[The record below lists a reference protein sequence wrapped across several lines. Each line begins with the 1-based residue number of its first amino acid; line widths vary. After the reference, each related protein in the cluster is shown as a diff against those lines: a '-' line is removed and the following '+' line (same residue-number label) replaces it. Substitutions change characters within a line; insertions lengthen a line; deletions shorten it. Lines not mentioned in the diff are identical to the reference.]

1 MNYLEKLTDE
11 DLKYIC
17 EIIPTVLIKRYFK
30 KYNKHF
36 HKIKPGFRPE
46 TLNREEIFEIL
57 YKNHSE
63 PFISGFIN
71 SFISE
76 EIKKIKSSF
85 SKKLNY
91 GIDENTAMIIS
102 LSENNFNSN
111 IPLYFKL
118 TEKEVSQDYLNIL
131 SSAVKYSATLMK
143 ESKIIS
149 EDLRASD
156 KNISELSN
164 ELKKFKS
171 KNSRLTSKLDE
182 LKELEKKY
190 TNYIKEIQE
199 LEEVERDDK
208 KLVSEYIKETERL
221 KNTIKDLK
229 DKLRSCKFDPEDF
242 ISKEEYQEKIN
253 SLKSWCYS
261 AISEKILEIENLEAK
276 KSNIEI
282 ELKTIKEKF
291 NFDNFIENDLSYPLR
306 PKDMDEFEEF
316 FKFNLQSIGM
326 TTEDKYYDL
335 FFRYLE
341 SILFSGFPILIKQN
355 PGTNLAKILSNTI
368 SGSEIFMSINI
379 DSSTTLH
386 DINNFLKF
394 CDDRII
400 VINNIIGSGRELEI
414 LPLLISHKSKIIILT
429 YLYDRTLYYLPKE
442 ILEYVKY
449 VNLSDCKVFSKDVNL
464 DEDPSIIEELP
475 YDPEVLD
482 SCFPQEYNNLF
493 NEISKEFGFEEE
505 LTSLLKINIDDGE
518 FLDCLLVFFLLPYA
532 RDVLKI
538 NPFENSL
545 ELQRYLS
552 EDSAFYYKDVLLEY
566 LDL

>member
-1 MNYLEKLTDE
+1 MNYLEKLIDE

-17 EIIPTVLIKRYFK
+17 EIIPTVLIKRHFK

-63 PFISGFIN
+63 PFISDFIN

-76 EIKKIKSSF
+76 EIKNIKSSF
-85 SKKLNY
+85 LKKLNY

-118 TEKEVSQDYLNIL
+118 MEKEVSQDYLNIL
-131 SSAVKYSATLMK
+131 SSAVKYSVTLMEDNK
-143 ESKIIS
+143 KIS

-171 KNSRLTSKLDE
+171 KNFRLNSQLDE
-182 LKELEKKY
+182 LEKR
-190 TNYIKEIQE
+190 NANHIKEIQR
-199 LEEVERDDK
+199 LEEVEKDDK
-208 KLVSEYIKETERL
+208 KQASQYIKETERL
-221 KNTIKDLK
+221 KNTIEYLK
-229 DKLRSCKFDPEDF
+229 NELKSPKFNPEDF
-242 ISKEEYQEKIN
+242 ISKKEYQENIN
-253 SLKSWCYS
+253 SLKSGYYS
-261 AISEKILEIENLEAK
+261 SLSENILEIENLKAK
-276 KSNIEI
+276 KSIIER

-291 NFDNFIENDLSYPLR
+291 NFDNFIENDLSHPLR
-306 PKDMDEFEEF
+306 PKDMDEFEDF
-316 FKFNLQSIGM
+316 FRFNIESMGLA
-326 TTEDKYYDL
+326 TNDKYYDL
-335 FFRYLE
+335 FLRYIE
-341 SILFSGFPILIKQN
+341 SILFSGLPILIKQN
-355 PGTNLAKILSNTI
+355 AGINLAKILSNTL
-368 SGSEIFMSINI
+368 SGSKAFRSINI
-379 DSSTTLH
+379 SPSTELCEI
-386 DINNFLKF
+386 DNLLKSI
-394 CDDRII
+394 DDRIL
-400 VINNIIGSGRELEI
+400 VINNLVGSGRELEI
-414 LPLLISHKSKIIILT
+414 LPLLISHKNKIIILT

-449 VNLSDCKVFSKDVNL
+449 INLSSCKVFSKDIYL

-482 SCFPQEYNNLF
+482 SYFSQEYNNLF
-493 NEISKEFGFEEE
+493 NEMGKEYGFEED
-505 LTSLLKINIDDGE
+505 LTSLLNINIDDGE
-518 FLDCLLVFFLLPYA
+518 FLDCLLIFFLLPYA
-532 RDVLKI
+532 KDVLKI
-538 NPFENSL
+538 NLYENSR
-545 ELQRYLS
+545 ELQRYL
-552 EDSAFYYKDVLLEY
+552 DDDNIFYYKDIILEW

>member
-17 EIIPTVLIKRYFK
+17 EIIPTVLIKRHFK

-36 HKIKPGFRPE
+36 HKIKPGFRPG

-63 PFISGFIN
+63 PFISDFIN

-118 TEKEVSQDYLNIL
+118 TEKEASQDYLNIL
-131 SSAVKYSATLMK
+131 SSAVKHSATLMK
-143 ESKIIS
+143 KNKIIS
-149 EDLRASD
+149 ENLRASD

-182 LKELEKKY
+182 LKDLEKEN
-190 TNYIKEIQE
+190 TNYIKEIQG
-199 LEEVERDDK
+199 LEEIERDDK
-208 KLVSEYIKETERL
+208 KLVSEYIKENERL

-253 SLKSWCYS
+253 SLKSGCYS

-276 KSNIEI
+276 KSNIER

-291 NFDNFIENDLSYPLR
+291 NFDNFIENDLSLPLR

-335 FFRYLE
+335 FFRYFE

-368 SGSEIFMSINI
+368 SGSKIFRSINI

-386 DINNFLKF
+386 DINKFLKF
-394 CDDRII
+394 CDDRIL

-414 LPLLISHKSKIIILT
+414 LPLLLSHKNKIIILT
-429 YLYDRTLYYLPKE
+429 YLYDRSLYYLPKE

-449 VNLSDCKVFSKDVNL
+449 INLSSCKVFSKDIYL

-475 YDPEVLD
+475 YEPESLD
-482 SCFPQEYNNLF
+482 SYFSEEYNNLF
-493 NEISKEFGFEEE
+493 NEIGKEFEFEKD
-505 LTSLLKINIDDGE
+505 LTSLLNINIDDGE
-518 FLDCLLVFFLLPYA
+518 FLDCLLAFFLLPYA

-545 ELQRYLS
+545 ELQAYLDK
-552 EDSAFYYKDVLLEY
+552 DSIFYYKDVLLEC